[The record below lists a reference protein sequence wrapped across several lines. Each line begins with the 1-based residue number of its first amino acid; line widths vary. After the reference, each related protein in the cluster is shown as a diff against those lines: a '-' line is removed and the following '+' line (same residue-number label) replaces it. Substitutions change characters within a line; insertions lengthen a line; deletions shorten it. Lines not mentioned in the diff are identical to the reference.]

1 MGPKRAAD
9 MFRAKHKDAPRFH
22 VTLYGSLAATG
33 KGHLTDKAIADALKP
48 AETTF
53 TWLPD
58 EILPFHPNGLKF
70 AALDASDNK
79 QAEWVAYSVGGGKI
93 ATGPEDTEAKKI
105 YPQKTM
111 NGILTLVEKE
121 GEQFWE
127 YVFRIEKE
135 GFDEYLA
142 KIWATMKDCIKRGL
156 DREGVLPGTL
166 HLPRKAA
173 SFFMKAKNSSV
184 QQRPTN
190 KLFAYA
196 LAIAEENAAGGVV
209 VTAPTCGSAGILPA
223 VLFGTQE
230 TYKIPDEKIL
240 KALATAGLFGNVVKK
255 NGSISGAEVGCQG
268 EVGVACAMASA
279 TAAQLM
285 GGTPRQI
292 EYAAEMGLEHFLGL
306 TCDPVDGLVQIP
318 CIERNAMGAARA
330 IDCALYAL
338 LTDGHHRVSFDE
350 IIKTM
355 VQTGHDLASP
365 YRETA
370 KGGLARYANSD
381 EEELNKKAR
390 RPSGRRA

>member
-1 MGPKRAAD
+1 MGPKRAAEI
-9 MFRAKHKDAPRFH
+9 FRAKNKNTPRFH

-33 KGHLTDKAIADALKP
+33 KGHLTDQAIADALKP

-53 TWLPD
+53 TWLPE
-58 EILPFHPNGLKF
+58 EILPFHPNGMRF
-70 AALDASDNK
+70 EALDAGNQK
-79 QAEWVAYSVGGGKI
+79 LAEWVIYSVGGGKI
-93 ATGPEDTEAKKI
+93 ASGPEDIGADKL

-111 NGILTLVEKE
+111 NEILALVEKD
-121 GEQFWE
+121 GENFWE
-127 YVFRIEKE
+127 YVYRIEKE
-135 GFDEYLA
+135 GFEEYLA
-142 KIWATMKDCIKRGL
+142 KIWVTMKDCIKRGL
-156 DREGVLPGTL
+156 AHEGVLPGNL
-166 HLPRKAA
+166 RLPRKAA
-173 SFFMKAKNSSV
+173 SFFMKAKNSSI

-196 LAIAEENAAGGVV
+196 LAVAEENAAGGIV

-279 TAAQLM
+279 AAAQLL
-285 GGTPRQI
+285 GGTPGQI

-306 TCDPVDGLVQIP
+306 TCDPVEGLVQIP

-330 IDCALYAL
+330 INCASYAL

-355 VQTGHDLASP
+355 LQTGHDLPSP

-370 KGGLARYANSD
+370 KGGLAKYANWD
-381 EEELNKKAR
+381 ETGGD
-390 RPSGRRA
+390 ST

>member
-1 MGPKRAAD
+1 MGPKRAAE
-9 MFRAKHKDAPRFH
+9 MFRAKHKDTPTFH

-53 TWLPD
+53 TWLSE
-58 EILPFHPNGLKF
+58 EILPFHPNAMKF
-70 AALDASDNK
+70 EAFNASNQK
-79 QAEWVAYSVGGGKI
+79 EEEWVAYSVGGGKVVSGSQDK
-93 ATGPEDTEAKKI
+93 AAEKL

-111 NGILTLVEKE
+111 NEILAHVEKA

-127 YVFRIEKE
+127 YVFSVEKE
-135 GFDEYLA
+135 GFAEYLA

-156 DREGVLPGTL
+156 AHEGVLPGNL

-173 SFFMKAKNSSV
+173 SFFVKAKNSSL

-190 KLFAYA
+190 RLFAYA
-196 LAIAEENAAGGVV
+196 LAVAEENAAGGIV

-230 TYKIPDEKIL
+230 TYKIPEEKIL

-279 TAAQLM
+279 AAAQLL
-285 GGTPRQI
+285 GGTPGQI

-330 IDCALYAL
+330 INCASYAL

-355 VQTGHDLASP
+355 LQTGHDLPSP

-370 KGGLARYANSD
+370 KGGLAKYANWD
-381 EEELNKKAR
+381 ETEGK
-390 RPSGRRA
+390 SG